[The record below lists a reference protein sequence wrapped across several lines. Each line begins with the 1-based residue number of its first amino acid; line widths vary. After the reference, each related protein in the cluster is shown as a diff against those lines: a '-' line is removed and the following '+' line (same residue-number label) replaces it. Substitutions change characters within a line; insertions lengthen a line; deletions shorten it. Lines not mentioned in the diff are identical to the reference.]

1 MWLPERMPAA
11 DQGEAWDHQVDFV
24 VVGSGCG
31 GLTAALTAHGHGLD
45 TLIIEKAGVYGG
57 STALSGGNIW
67 VPNNPT
73 LRREGLSDSRDDIR
87 GYLDAVVGDRVPA
100 ANIDAFIDN
109 GPRALA
115 FLERAGPHLRFQW
128 CTGYSD
134 YHPEAPGG
142 RAQGRTIEP
151 LPFDLKKLGDDE
163 KLLRPAALATPG
175 GLFVT
180 SKEFARLN
188 MVMRTWS
195 GRRAAMQTVGRAVKG
210 LLLRRHMDTLGRAL
224 IGRLRLAAK
233 DAGIPLWLNT
243 PLQTLITDESGAV
256 LGVAAH
262 RAGSTTRI
270 GARKGV
276 LLATGGFE
284 HNSEMR
290 KRFLRDG
297 GKDNY
302 SAGSPDNVGDGII
315 AGQAVGG
322 ATDLM
327 DEAWWMPAFR
337 RPDGV
342 MSVLVSERSIPRSV
356 IVDQTGR
363 RFVNEAAPY
372 VTFVHR
378 QLAGGHDPIWFV
390 FDRKAKNR
398 YQFGG
403 VMPGQKFP
411 DDWYTSGLMH
421 RADSLDALAA
431 AIGVPASSLCETVDR
446 FNGFAR
452 DGKDGDF
459 GRGDSA
465 YDNYYGDPSL
475 PHPTMDVIDSGP
487 YHAVRIEAGDL
498 GTKGGLVYNATGR
511 VLRSD
516 GRVIAGL
523 YATGNASAA
532 VMGNDYAG
540 AGATIGPAM
549 VFGFVGARHAAESDG
564 DDR

>member
-1 MWLPERMPAA
+1 MWLPSCMPAA
-11 DQGEAWDHQVDFV
+11 DQEEPWDHQVDFL

-31 GLTAALTAHGHGLD
+31 GLTAALTADADGLD

-67 VPNNPT
+67 IPNNPT
-73 LRREGLSDSRDDIR
+73 LKREGLADSRADVR
-87 GYLDAVVGDRVPA
+87 SYLDAVVGDRVPG

-109 GPRALA
+109 GPLA
-115 FLERAGPHLRFQW
+115 MEFLERVSPHLRFQW
-128 CTGYSD
+128 CTDYSD

-142 RAQGRTIEP
+142 RARGRTIEP

-163 KLLRPAALATPG
+163 KQLRPAALATPG

-195 GRRAAMQTVGRAVKG
+195 GRLAAMQTVGRAVKG
-210 LLLRRHMDTLGRAL
+210 VLLRRHMDTLGRAL
-224 IGRLRLAAK
+224 IGRLRLAVK
-233 DAGIPLWLNT
+233 DAGIPLWLST
-243 PLQTLITDESGAV
+243 PLQSLITDDSGAV
-256 LGVAAH
+256 VGV
-262 RAGSTTRI
+262 RAQRVGAIIRI
-270 GARKGV
+270 RARAGV

-284 HNSEMR
+284 HNNEMR

-302 SAGSPDNVGDGII
+302 SAGSPDNTGDGIV
-315 AGQAVGG
+315 AGQSIGG
-322 ATDLM
+322 AVDLM
-327 DEAWWMPAFR
+327 DDAWWMPAFK

-342 MSVLVSERSIPRSV
+342 MSVLVSERSIPRSI

-378 QLAGGHDPIWFV
+378 QLAGRHDPIWFV

-403 VMPGQKFP
+403 VMPGQSFP
-411 DDWYTSGLMH
+411 KDWFASGLMH
-421 RADSLDALAA
+421 RADTLDALAA
-431 AIGVPASSLCETVDR
+431 AIGVPASSLRETVNS

-452 DGKDGDF
+452 DGKDRDF
-459 GRGDSA
+459 GRGESA
-465 YDNYYGDPSL
+465 YDNYYGDPTL
-475 PHPTMDVIDSGP
+475 PQPTMDVIDSAP
-487 YHAVRIEAGDL
+487 FYATRIQAGDL
-498 GTKGGLVYNATGR
+498 GTKGGLTYNANGQ
-511 VLRSD
+511 VLRAD
-516 GRVIAGL
+516 GTVVDGL
-523 YATGNASAA
+523 YATGNTSAA

-540 AGATIGPAM
+540 AGATIGPSI
-549 VFGFVGARHAAESDG
+549 VFGFIGARHAAG
-564 DDR
+564 K

>member
-1 MWLPERMPAA
+1 MWLPSCMPAA
-11 DQGEAWDHQVDFV
+11 DQEEPWDHQVDFL

-31 GLTAALTAHGHGLD
+31 GLTAALTADADGLD

-67 VPNNPT
+67 IPNNPT
-73 LRREGLSDSRDDIR
+73 LKREGLADSRADVR
-87 GYLDAVVGDRVPA
+87 SYLDAVVGDRVPG

-109 GPRALA
+109 GPLA
-115 FLERAGPHLRFQW
+115 MEFLERVSPHLRFQW

-142 RAQGRTIEP
+142 RARGRTIEP

-163 KLLRPAALATPG
+163 KQLRPAALATPG

-210 LLLRRHMDTLGRAL
+210 VLLRRHMDTLGRAL
-224 IGRLRLAAK
+224 IGRLRLAVK
-233 DAGIPLWLNT
+233 DAGIPLWLSS
-243 PLQTLITDESGAV
+243 PLRSLITDDSGTV
-256 LGVAAH
+256 VGV
-262 RAGSTTRI
+262 RAQRHGATIRI
-270 GARKGV
+270 RARAGV

-284 HNSEMR
+284 HNNEMR

-302 SAGSPDNVGDGII
+302 SAGSPDNTGDGIVE
-315 AGQAVGG
+315 GQSIGG
-322 ATDLM
+322 AVDLM
-327 DEAWWMPAFR
+327 DDAWWMPAFK

-342 MSVLVSERSIPRSV
+342 MSVLVSERSIPRSI

-378 QLAGGHDPIWFV
+378 QLAGRHDPIWFV

-403 VMPGQKFP
+403 VMPGQSFP
-411 DDWYTSGLMH
+411 KDWFASGMMR
-421 RADSLDALAA
+421 RADTLDALAA
-431 AIGVPASSLCETVDR
+431 AIGVPASPLRETVNS

-452 DGKDGDF
+452 DGKDRDF
-459 GRGDSA
+459 GRGESA
-465 YDNYYGDPSL
+465 YDNYYGDPTL
-475 PHPTMDVIDSGP
+475 PQPTMDVIDSAP
-487 YHAVRIEAGDL
+487 FYAARIQAGDL
-498 GTKGGLVYNATGR
+498 GTKGGLTYNPNGQ
-511 VLRSD
+511 VLRAD
-516 GRVIAGL
+516 GTVIDGL
-523 YATGNASAA
+523 YATGNTSAA

-540 AGATIGPAM
+540 AGATIGPSI
-549 VFGFVGARHAAESDG
+549 VFGFISARHAAG
-564 DDR
+564 K